1 MVIILNYHIC
11 YKIIHSFFIHNFFC
25 INNSI
30 YEGERMILK
39 QGALKSQQY
48 LENSMISIQ
57 SAIWKSKEERFI
69 ELFRFSA
76 TRDGIHKGAE

>member
-1 MVIILNYHIC
+1 
-11 YKIIHSFFIHNFFC
+11 
-25 INNSI
+25 
-30 YEGERMILK
+30 MILK